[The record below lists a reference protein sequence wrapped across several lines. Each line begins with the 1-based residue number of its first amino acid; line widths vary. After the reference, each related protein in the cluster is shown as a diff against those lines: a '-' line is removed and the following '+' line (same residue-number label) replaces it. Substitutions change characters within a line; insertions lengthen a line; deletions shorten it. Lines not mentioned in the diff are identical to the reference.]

1 MIRSPELWERKC
13 NTRADV
19 WVWDVMD
26 CPCEERLHVVYLS
39 HCELLFSGPVS
50 LENACTS
57 AALLSVISVPAAVV
71 KYPGQSNL
79 WTDESLKVGKSWWQE
94 IEQLV
99 TLCVLQLSVF

>member
-39 HCELLFSGPVS
+39 QCELLFSGPVS

-57 AALLSVISVPAAVV
+57 AALLSVISLAPYFSRCCG
-71 KYPGQSNL
+71 KIPRPKQSM
-79 WTDESLKVGKSWWQE
+79 DG
-94 IEQLV
+94 
-99 TLCVLQLSVF
+99 